1 MSFVP
6 GDENIDKIPVALG
19 IKEKNLYLSC
29 VVKDKKPTLQLE
41 VSEHQQPKA
50 LLNSSEAPLAIT
62 DFQDN
67 RLSPPHHR
75 HHRCP
80 ENLGADLLDNLQ
92 NCKYAIAKCMQLSLP
107 PQKIKSFH

>member
-50 LLNSSEAPLAIT
+50 LLNSSEAHLAIT
-62 DFQDN
+62 DFQDSHLLPHTPHP
-67 RLSPPHHR
+67 RPPKTWGQTYLTILR
-75 HHRCP
+75 
-80 ENLGADLLDNLQ
+80 
-92 NCKYAIAKCMQLSLP
+92 NCKYAIAKCMQLPL
-107 PQKIKSFH
+107 QKIKSFH

>member
-50 LLNSSEAPLAIT
+50 LLNSSEAPLGII

-67 RLSPPHHR
+67 H
-75 HHRCP
+75 
-80 ENLGADLLDNLQ
+80 LLPTLRKPGDR
-92 NCKYAIAKCMQLSLP
+92 P
-107 PQKIKSFH
+107 T

>member
-41 VSEHQQPKA
+41 VSEHWQPKT
-50 LLNSSEAPLAIT
+50 LLNSSEAFLAIT
-62 DFQDN
+62 YFQDN
-67 RLSPPHHR
+67 HLHSSTHHHHPPSK
-75 HHRCP
+75 
-80 ENLGADLLDNLQ
+80 NLGADLLDNFAEL
-92 NCKYAIAKCMQLSLP
+92 
-107 PQKIKSFH
+107 